1 MASAGIR
8 SHIAHLNYSTIFT
21 TRDVLKYGK
30 RNAVDQCLHFLVKS
44 GEIRRLAR
52 GVFVQDPH
60 INPSIEEIAEIKAVA
75 FGKRIY
81 KYATEVL
88 NEIAR
93 FPQKDESKEQYG
105 KTFAINGHSSRFETF
120 RGQVKYKGI
129 AQRKAKLC
137 ESSIGEKVNA
147 LWHLVSDEHIENAVR
162 FVFRNLNRAER
173 LSLRSCSSL
182 MPGWL
187 NDMFID
193 RFARTF
199 AA

>member
-1 MASAGIR
+1 MATAGIR
-8 SHIAHLNYSTIFT
+8 AHIANLNYSAIFT

-30 RNAVDQCLHFLVKS
+30 RNAVDQCLHYLVKT

-52 GVFVQDPH
+52 GVFVQDPN
-60 INPSIEEIAEIKAVA
+60 INPSIDEIAEIKAVA

-81 KYATEVL
+81 KYATDVL
-88 NEIAR
+88 NQIAR
-93 FPQKDESKEQYG
+93 FPQEDLNKEYG
-105 KTFAINGHSSRFETF
+105 KTFAINGHSSGFETF
-120 RGQVKYKGI
+120 RGPVKYKGI

-147 LWHLVSDEHIENAVR
+147 LWHLGSDEHIEKAVR
-162 FVFRNLNRAER
+162 FVFRNLDRSER
-173 LSLRSCSSL
+173 LNLRSCSSL

-193 RFARTF
+193 RFVRVL

>member
-8 SHIAHLNYSTIFT
+8 DHIANLNYSAIFT

-52 GVFVQDPH
+52 GVFVQDPN
-60 INPSIEEIAEIKAVA
+60 INPSIEQIAEIKAAA

-81 KYATEVL
+81 KYATNVL
-88 NEIAR
+88 NQIAR
-93 FPQKDESKEQYG
+93 FPQEDPNKGQYG
-105 KTFAINGHSSRFETF
+105 KTFAINGDSSGFETF
-120 RGQVKYKGI
+120 RGPVKYKGI

-137 ESSIGEKVNA
+137 ESSIGEKVHA
-147 LWHLVSDEHIENAVR
+147 LWHLGSDEHIEKAVR

-173 LSLRSCSSL
+173 ANLRSCSSL
-182 MPGWL
+182 MPAWL

-193 RFARTF
+193 RFARIL
-199 AA
+199 AS